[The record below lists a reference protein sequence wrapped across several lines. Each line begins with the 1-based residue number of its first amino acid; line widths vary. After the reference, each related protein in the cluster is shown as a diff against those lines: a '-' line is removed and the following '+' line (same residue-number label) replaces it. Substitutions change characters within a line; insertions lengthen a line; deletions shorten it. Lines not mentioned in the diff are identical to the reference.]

1 MQLFIGR
8 IPHEIGRKELYRFVA
23 RGIRNKMPLGLLQ
36 KNRVTFDCKIMVMR
50 DKDTGGTE
58 HFVLVSH
65 LPYKI
70 AQRIIKNLNG
80 AQINGTV
87 VEVREHRVRSW
98 ENDRRQLYFGD
109 KLEQQQERRGRDR
122 RDRWMVKEIREPR
135 RVMDGGRAQL
145 VKQPRH

>member
-8 IPHEIGRKELYRFVA
+8 IPHEIGRKELCGFVA
-23 RGIRNKMPLGLLQ
+23 RGIRGKRPLDLLQ
-36 KNRVTFDCKIMVMR
+36 KKRVTFDCKIMVMR
-50 DKDTGGTE
+50 DKDTGETE
-58 HFVLVSH
+58 HFALISH

-70 AQRIIKNLNG
+70 AQRVIKNLNG

-109 KLEQQQERRGRDR
+109 KPEQQEERRGRDR
-122 RDRWMVKEIREPR
+122 RDRWMVKEIWEPR
-135 RVMDGGRAQL
+135 RVMDRGRAQL